1 MPIQE
6 SDLQYM
12 LSQKWEQSV
21 SHTRKALA
29 DLEHKFVEKS
39 AAAERLEV
47 RVMDKEKTLNAMQS
61 TNEVLKN
68 YLTQLEARLALYRPI
83 SDTVPPQEHKS

>member
-1 MPIQE
+1 MQR
-6 SDLQYM
+6 M

-21 SHTRKALA
+21 THTSKALA
-29 DLEHKFVEKS
+29 DLEHKIVEKS

-61 TNEVLKN
+61 TNEVLEN
-68 YLTQLEARLALYRPI
+68 YLTQLEARLALYRPL
-83 SDTVPPQEHKS
+83 SNAVLPLE